1 MSGVIDPT
9 AEDVGLMTTR
19 EELPK
24 RSISCG
30 TAQRMKA
37 FDGATGDDQTA
48 TCLTHQHDG
57 SDQPWHNDAFAIL
70 IFFGT
75 LPPI

>member
-1 MSGVIDPT
+1 MSGVIAPT

-19 EELPK
+19 EEFPK

-30 TAQRMKA
+30 TAQRMIA
-37 FDGATGDDQTA
+37 FDGATGGDQTA
-48 TCLTHQHDG
+48 SCLIHQHDG
-57 SDQPWHNDAFAIL
+57 TDRPWQKDAFAIL